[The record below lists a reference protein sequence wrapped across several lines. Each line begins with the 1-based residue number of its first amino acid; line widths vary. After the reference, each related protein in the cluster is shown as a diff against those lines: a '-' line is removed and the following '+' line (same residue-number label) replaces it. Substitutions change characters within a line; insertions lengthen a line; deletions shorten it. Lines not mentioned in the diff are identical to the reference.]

1 MEIVPT
7 FVSGHQKERER
18 EIGSS
23 TYSLLII
30 RKWSQIFI
38 D

>member
-18 EIGSS
+18 D
-23 TYSLLII
+23 
-30 RKWSQIFI
+30 WFQHIFTPNYKKMEPNI
-38 D
+38 H